1 MSYDDRS
8 KKLAELES
16 ESAQLTYRI
25 EALISDICDLCFSGV
40 GYRGD
45 LRLALA
51 KAKMIG
57 KAAECASLQRSL
69 DELTQQVEKET
80 P

>member
-8 KKLAELES
+8 KGLAELEG
-16 ESAQLTYRI
+16 ESAQLTYKI
-25 EALISDICDLCFSGV
+25 ERLISDICDLCYNGPAI
-40 GYRGD
+40 RGD
-45 LRLALA
+45 LRVALA
-51 KAKMIG
+51 KARMVG

-69 DELTQQVEKET
+69 DELTQQAGKET